1 MIGMKTAM
9 KVGFFAFLFMLGVV
23 CIWKFI
29 EDRESL
35 LALKLLTLSDDK
47 EQQEQEYYYQLQSQN
62 IRHTLNN
69 QVLHHCKKA
78 DPTSCN
84 GFFVISSSEN
94 FCPEKVACIYRGFE
108 EEELFQFFPLPQR
121 VGQFKSVYGM
131 PAKQGNGSPFYREAN
146 HNSNERIGLST

>member
-1 MIGMKTAM
+1 MKTAM

-69 QVLHHCKKA
+69 QVLHHCKEG
-78 DPTSCN
+78 DPSSCN
-84 GFFVISSSEN
+84 GFVVVSFLQSV
-94 FCPEKVACIYRGFE
+94 CPEKSACIYRDFE
-108 EEELFQFFPLPQR
+108 DGDLFQLFPLSKR
-121 VGQFKSVYGM
+121 TGQFKSVYGM